1 MLSFNAGSK
10 KIVLGVVLLLCA
22 LVVKADEWQEAGQ
35 VVEKST
41 HAMLSLLE
49 HSRLEAAQKST
60 DEGQAVP
67 LDEPKLLSAI
77 DLILD
82 SVIDFDSIAKGVM
95 AKFYRRASPQQIDDF
110 RVAFKRSLLNTYARA
125 FLSLNVNSFEIQAN
139 PSSSSKP
146 GRQKIWVKVYANG
159 AAYDL
164 NYAMKKRQQ
173 GWRVTNVTIDGINLG
188 LAFRQQFASAMAQNE
203 GRMDDVIAS
212 WNGPS

>member
-1 MLSFNAGSK
+1 MLMFNSVSK
-10 KIVLGVVLLLCA
+10 KIVLSVVLLLCA
-22 LVVKADEWQEAGQ
+22 LVVKADEWKEAGQ

-41 HAMLSLLE
+41 QVMLSLLE
-49 HSRLEAAQKST
+49 QSRLEAAEKSVAQ
-60 DEGQAVP
+60 GQTVP
-67 LDEPKLLSAI
+67 LNEPKILSAI
-77 DLILD
+77 DLILE

-95 AKFYRRASPQQIDDF
+95 AKFYRRATPQQIDDF

-125 FLSLNVNSFEIQAN
+125 FLSLNINSFEIQAN
-139 PSSSSKP
+139 SSSSNKP

-188 LAFRQQFASAMAQNE
+188 LAFRQQFASAMAQNQ

>member
-1 MLSFNAGSK
+1 MLSFNTRSK
-10 KIVLGVVLLLCA
+10 KIVLSVVLLLCA
-22 LVVKADEWQEAGQ
+22 LVVKADEWKEAGQ

-41 HAMLSLLE
+41 QAMLVLLE
-49 HSRLEAAQKST
+49 KSRLEAAQKSEV
-60 DEGQAVP
+60 EGQTVP
-67 LDEPKLLSAI
+67 LDEPKLLLGI

-82 SVIDFDSIAKGVM
+82 PVIDFESIAKGVM

-110 RVAFKRSLLNTYARA
+110 RLAFKRSLLNTYARA
-125 FLSLNVNSFEIQAN
+125 FVSLNINRFEIQAN
-139 PSSSSKP
+139 PSSSNEP
-146 GRQKIWVKVYANG
+146 GQQKIWVKVYANG

-188 LAFRQQFASAMAQNE
+188 LAFRQQFANAMAQNQ
-203 GRMDDVIAS
+203 GSMDDVIAS